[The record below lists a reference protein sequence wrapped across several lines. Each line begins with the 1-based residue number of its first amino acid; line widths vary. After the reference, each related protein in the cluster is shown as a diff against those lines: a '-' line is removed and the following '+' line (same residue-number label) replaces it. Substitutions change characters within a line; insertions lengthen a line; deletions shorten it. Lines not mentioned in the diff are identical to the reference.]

1 MKGKKKY
8 FFYFLILDQLCKDL
22 HIMKHPLQ
30 ILLFFSFAPI
40 EKNHPGGNAILCSG
54 QIVYKKKKAN
64 YRQLTLEKIL
74 VIINEF
80 PHSKGMA
87 VIICKTCIVIKEFQT
102 KTQP

>member
-1 MKGKKKY
+1 
-8 FFYFLILDQLCKDL
+8 
-22 HIMKHPLQ
+22 MKHPLQ

-54 QIVYKKKKAN
+54 QIVYIKKKKAN

-87 VIICKTCIVIKEFQT
+87 VIVCKTCIVIKEFQT

>member
-74 VIINEF
+74 VIIMNF
-80 PHSKGMA
+80 LTA
-87 VIICKTCIVIKEFQT
+87 RVWQL
-102 KTQP
+102 